1 MVRIVHRP
9 GTRGVTVYTFVLL
22 LLTFTSSIDD
32 SARWRI
38 DYSPTTTST
47 TFVAADTFF
56 GVLANAAS
64 SSCFVLYFSFVFY
77 VEFDFAKVR
86 LGVAPGRR
94 AAVFARAGLNHLVDG
109 VQ

>member
-1 MVRIVHRP
+1 MGSPFI
-9 GTRGVTVYTFVLL
+9 LL
-22 LLTFTSSIDD
+22 FFFLHLQVQSTIALAGELTTP
-32 SARWRI
+32 A
-38 DYSPTTTST
+38 TTTST
-47 TFVAADTFF
+47 TFVAADTSF

-86 LGVAPGRR
+86 LGVAPGSR
-94 AAVFARAGLNHLVDG
+94 AAVFARAGLNHLADG

>member
-1 MVRIVHRP
+1 MWGHHLYFCSSSYLQVQSTIALA
-9 GTRGVTVYTFVLL
+9 GE
-22 LLTFTSSIDD
+22 LTTP
-32 SARWRI
+32 A
-38 DYSPTTTST
+38 TTTST

-56 GVLANAAS
+56 GVLANAAYYR
-64 SSCFVLYFSFVFY
+64 CLVLYFSFVFY

>member
-1 MVRIVHRP
+1 MWGHHLYFCSSSYLQVQSTIALA
-9 GTRGVTVYTFVLL
+9 GE
-22 LLTFTSSIDD
+22 LTTP
-32 SARWRI
+32 A
-38 DYSPTTTST
+38 TTTST